1 MASVN
6 FAKMNLAKAAGLRV
20 HLDTNERE
28 NRDHSNKHINKELS
42 HLNSFY
48 GADSYDDML
57 QRVKA
62 RIKQADEEHPPQRV
76 KKDRVTVI
84 SAEFK
89 CPHELVN
96 QGKAEEFLQRV
107 YDTLKER
114 YGTENMC
121 GMTIHKDEVHEYLDS
136 KTNEMKLSLPHAHA
150 FVVPYAHWTD
160 KKGIEHEGINCTHFM
175 TRTELQEMQKAVNEM
190 CVREYGIAYNTKE
203 EPRHMSVEQLKADS
217 DRAEEVIERA
227 QQYADQVNDHT
238 EYLELEKDNLETT
251 VSSLEMQK
259 GIADNELLEV
269 RRELSDVQEALS
281 ERSGALNRTNT
292 QLQHGKA
299 RLERIGHELERIE
312 HDIEERELVLEHP
325 VQECIKEINR
335 LKAQLTNDPIKSPIL
350 KGISDS
356 LFHDE
361 DMLLQI
367 YQRAIDIAK
376 QRLEFQQYL
385 SSKEEALKEM
395 GSEATRDVLSDKQRT
410 RTRQRDY
417 EPSLFDER

>member
-20 HLDTNERE
+20 HLDTHERE

-42 HLNSFY
+42 RFNSFY
-48 GADSYDDML
+48 GADNYDDML
-57 QRVKA
+57 QRA
-62 RIKQADEEHPPQRV
+62 RARVKQADEEYPPQRV

-89 CPHELVN
+89 CPQELVN

-107 YDTLKER
+107 YDTLTER
-114 YGTENMC
+114 YGAENMC
-121 GMTIHKDEVHEYLDS
+121 GMTIHKDEIHEYLDS
-136 KTNEMKLSLPHAHA
+136 KTHEMKLSLPHAHA

-227 QQYADQVNDHT
+227 QQYADQVHDHA
-238 EYLELEKDNLETT
+238 EYLELEKNNLETT
-251 VSSLEMQK
+251 VNSLEMQK
-259 GIADNELLEV
+259 GITDNELSE
-269 RRELSDVQEALS
+269 VQEALS

-292 QLQHGKA
+292 QLQHRTAK
-299 RLERIGHELERIE
+299 LEHIER
-312 HDIEERELVLEHP
+312 DIEERELVLERP
-325 VQECIKEINR
+325 VQECVKEINK
-335 LKAQLTNDPIKSPIL
+335 LKTQLMDDPFKSPIL
-350 KGISDS
+350 KGISNS
-356 LFHDE
+356 IFHDE

-367 YQRAIDIAK
+367 YQRALTIAK
-376 QRLEFQQYL
+376 QRLDFQQYL
-385 SSKEEALKEM
+385 SSREQALKEM
-395 GSEATRDVLSDKQRT
+395 GAEATRDVLANRQRT
-410 RTRQRDY
+410 RARQRDY
-417 EPSLFDER
+417 EPSPFDER